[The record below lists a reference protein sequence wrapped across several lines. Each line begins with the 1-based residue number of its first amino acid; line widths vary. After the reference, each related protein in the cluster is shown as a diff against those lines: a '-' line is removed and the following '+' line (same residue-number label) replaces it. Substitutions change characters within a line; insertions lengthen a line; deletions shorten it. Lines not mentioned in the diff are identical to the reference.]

1 MDQLKLNGIDVFDVL
16 ILSKA
21 NISWDSIHDCGL
33 ANKRS
38 AFIIDVCLVWKVVK
52 TQFIDTMNSFFN
64 DRSYSI
70 QFFVTCLLT
79 KSGYRIEWILS
90 SYMMVIE
97 LWLLNWYQNHLIQRE
112 YFKTNTKN
120 WLKFIQKINKK
131 YRKRIYN
138 NNIYINLLVNHN

>member
-1 MDQLKLNGIDVFDVL
+1 MEIIISICSTQILKVYCPSNKYSAKLKSIGMDVFDVW
-16 ILSKA
+16 IPSKV
-21 NISWDSIHDCGL
+21 NISYDSIHDCGL

-90 SYMMVIE
+90 SYMIVIE
-97 LWLLNWYQNHLIQRE
+97 KRRFCNHLR
-112 YFKTNTKN
+112 
-120 WLKFIQKINKK
+120 FIWRLGIILGLFQGH
-131 YRKRIYN
+131 
-138 NNIYINLLVNHN
+138 LGTTLG